1 MCQIKEGK
9 EIASKKISSGENGEL
24 TQALEMYVK
33 TIHELED
40 EFGAAA
46 PSDIAEKLA
55 VKAPSVTSALQKLD
69 SLGMAEYQRYQ
80 HVKLT
85 QKGREIAE
93 MLDRRNRTIRD
104 FLHLIGVSEEIA
116 QSDACE
122 IEHIVHK
129 ETIDKLAQFLKK
141 MEKK

>member
-1 MCQIKEGK
+1 M
-9 EIASKKISSGENGEL
+9 SKKQIENGEL

-40 EFGAAA
+40 EFGAVAS
-46 PSDIAEKLA
+46 SDIAEKLA

-69 SLGMAEYQRYQ
+69 SLGMVEYQRYQ

-85 QKGREIAE
+85 QKGREISE

-104 FLHLIGVSEEIA
+104 FLILIGVDEEIA
-116 QSDACE
+116 MSDACE
-122 IEHIVHK
+122 IEHIIHK

-141 MEKK
+141 QGKK

>member
-1 MCQIKEGK
+1 M
-9 EIASKKISSGENGEL
+9 SKKQSISENGEL

-33 TIHELED
+33 TIHELEE

-46 PSDIAEKLA
+46 SSDIAERLA

-80 HVKLT
+80 QVKLT
-85 QKGREIAE
+85 QKGREVAE
-93 MLDRRNRTIRD
+93 MLVIRNRTIRD
-104 FLHLIGVSEEIA
+104 FLMLIGVDEEIA
-116 QSDACE
+116 TSDACE
-122 IEHIVHK
+122 IEHIVHG

-141 MEKK
+141 QGRK

>member
-1 MCQIKEGK
+1 MSDKNTDTED
-9 EIASKKISSGENGEL
+9 GEL

-33 TIHELED
+33 TIHDLEK

-46 PSDIAEKLA
+46 PSDIAERLA
-55 VKAPSVTSALQKLD
+55 VKAPSVTSALQKLRR
-69 SLGMAEYQRYQ
+69 LGMAEYQRYQ

-85 QKGREIAE
+85 EKGRKIAE
-93 MLDRRNRTIRD
+93 MLDNRNRTIRD
-104 FLHLIGVSEEIA
+104 FLLLIGVDEEIA
-116 QSDACE
+116 TSDACE

-141 MEKK
+141 QGAK

>member
-1 MCQIKEGK
+1 
-9 EIASKKISSGENGEL
+9 
-24 TQALEMYVK
+24 MYVK
-33 TIHELED
+33 TIHELEN

-46 PSDIAEKLA
+46 PSDIAEKLD

-69 SLGMAEYQRYQ
+69 ELGMAEYQRYQ
-80 HVKLT
+80 HVRLT

-93 MLDRRNRTIRD
+93 ILDKRNRIICD
-104 FLHLIGVSEEIA
+104 FLIYIGVNKEIA
-116 QSDACE
+116 LSDACE

-141 MEKK
+141 HGKK

>member
-1 MCQIKEGK
+1 VT
-9 EIASKKISSGENGEL
+9 KKITESEDGEL

-33 TIHELED
+33 TIHELEK

-93 MLDRRNRTIRD
+93 TLDRRNRTILD
-104 FLHLIGVSEEIA
+104 FLLLIGVDEEIA
-116 QSDACE
+116 TSDACE

-129 ETIDKLAQFLKK
+129 ETIDKLAHYLKNI
-141 MEKK
+141 EKK

>member
-1 MCQIKEGK
+1 
-9 EIASKKISSGENGEL
+9 
-24 TQALEMYVK
+24 MYVK
-33 TIHELED
+33 TIHELEE

-69 SLGMAEYQRYQ
+69 TLGMAEYQRYQ

-93 MLDRRNRTIRD
+93 MLDKRNRTISD
-104 FLHLIGVSEEIA
+104 FLLHVGVSEEIA
-116 QSDACE
+116 MSDACE

-141 MEKK
+141 QGKK

>member
-1 MCQIKEGK
+1 MSEKHT
-9 EIASKKISSGENGEL
+9 SSENGEL

-33 TIHELED
+33 TIYELE
-40 EFGAAA
+40 ERYGAAA
-46 PSDIAEKLA
+46 SSDIAEKLA

-80 HVKLT
+80 HVNLT
-85 QKGREIAE
+85 QKGRQIAE

-104 FLHLIGVSEEIA
+104 FLVFIGVDEEIA
-116 QSDACE
+116 MSDACE

-129 ETIDKLAQFLKK
+129 VTIDKLAQFLKK
-141 MEKK
+141 HEKK

>member
-1 MCQIKEGK
+1 MIRKQTN
-9 EIASKKISSGENGEL
+9 AENGEL

-33 TIHELED
+33 TIHELEE

-46 PSDIAEKLA
+46 PSDIAEKLD

-80 HVKLT
+80 HVNLT
-85 QKGREIAE
+85 EKGTKIAK
-93 MLDRRNRTIRD
+93 MLDKRNRTIRD
-104 FLHLIGVSEEIA
+104 FLLLIGVDEEIA
-116 QSDACE
+116 LSDACE

-141 MEKK
+141 TR

>member
-1 MCQIKEGK
+1 M
-9 EIASKKISSGENGEL
+9 SKKQIENGEL

-40 EFGAAA
+40 EFGAVAS
-46 PSDIAEKLA
+46 SDIAEKLA

-69 SLGMAEYQRYQ
+69 SLGMVEYQRYQ

-104 FLHLIGVSEEIA
+104 FLILIGVDEEIA
-116 QSDACE
+116 MSDACE
-122 IEHIVHK
+122 IEHIIHK

-141 MEKK
+141 QGKK

>member
-1 MCQIKEGK
+1 M
-9 EIASKKISSGENGEL
+9 SKKQSISENGEL

-33 TIHELED
+33 TIHDLEE

-46 PSDIAEKLA
+46 PSDIAKKLE

-69 SLGMAEYQRYQ
+69 TLGMAEYQRYQ

-85 QKGREIAE
+85 EKGRKVAE
-93 MLDRRNRTIRD
+93 MLDKRHRTIRD
-104 FLHLIGVSEEIA
+104 FLLLIGVNEEIA
-116 QSDACE
+116 MSDACE

-129 ETIDKLAQFLKK
+129 ETIDKLAQFMKNRGK
-141 MEKK
+141 

>member
-1 MCQIKEGK
+1 MSRKQTNT
-9 EIASKKISSGENGEL
+9 ENGEL

-33 TIHELED
+33 TIHELEE

-80 HVKLT
+80 HVNLT
-85 QKGREIAE
+85 EKGRKIAE
-93 MLDRRNRTIRD
+93 MLDKRNRTIRD
-104 FLHLIGVSEEIA
+104 FLLLIGVDEEIA
-116 QSDACE
+116 SSDACE

-129 ETIDKLAQFLKK
+129 ETIDKLAQFLRKQKK
-141 MEKK
+141 

>member
-1 MCQIKEGK
+1 M
-9 EIASKKISSGENGEL
+9 SKKQSISENGEL

-33 TIHELED
+33 TIHDLEE

-46 PSDIAEKLA
+46 PSDIAKTLA

-80 HVKLT
+80 HVNLT
-85 QKGREIAE
+85 EKGRKVAE
-93 MLDRRNRTIRD
+93 MLDRRHRTIRE
-104 FLHLIGVSEEIA
+104 FLLLIGVDEEIA
-116 QSDACE
+116 LSDACE

-129 ETIDKLAQFLKK
+129 ETIDKLAQFMKK
-141 MEKK
+141 SGKQ

>member
-1 MCQIKEGK
+1 MSKSETTNENDEG
-9 EIASKKISSGENGEL
+9 L

-33 TIHELED
+33 TIHELEK
-40 EFGAAA
+40 ECGAAA

-69 SLGMAEYQRYQ
+69 ALGMAEYQRYQ

-85 QKGREIAE
+85 ERGRKVAE
-93 MLDRRNRTIRD
+93 MLDKRNKTIRD
-104 FLHLIGVSEEIA
+104 FLIHIGVEDEIA
-116 QSDACE
+116 TSDACE

-129 ETIDKLAQFLKK
+129 ETINKLAQFMKK
-141 MEKK
+141 QGK

>member
-1 MCQIKEGK
+1 M
-9 EIASKKISSGENGEL
+9 SKKHTISENGEL

-33 TIHELED
+33 TIHELEE

-46 PSDIAEKLA
+46 PSDIAERLE

-80 HVKLT
+80 HVNLT
-85 QKGREIAE
+85 KKGREIAE
-93 MLDRRNRTIRD
+93 MLERRNRTIRD
-104 FLHLIGVSEEIA
+104 FLLLIGVNEDIA
-116 QSDACE
+116 IRDACE

-141 MEKK
+141 KA

>member
-1 MCQIKEGK
+1 M
-9 EIASKKISSGENGEL
+9 SKKQTNPENGEL

-85 QKGREIAE
+85 DKGHKVAE
-93 MLDRRNRTIRD
+93 MLDKRHRTLRD
-104 FLHLIGVSEEIA
+104 FLILIGVDEEIA
-116 QSDACE
+116 MSDACE

-141 MEKK
+141 QRK

>member
-1 MCQIKEGK
+1 MNDKNTNIED
-9 EIASKKISSGENGEL
+9 GEL

-69 SLGMAEYQRYQ
+69 PLGMAEYQRYQ

-85 QKGREIAE
+85 DKGRMVAE
-93 MLDRRNRTIRD
+93 MLDRRHRTLRD
-104 FLHLIGVSEEIA
+104 FLILIGVDEEIA
-116 QSDACE
+116 MSDACE

-129 ETIDKLAQFLKK
+129 ETIDKLALFLKK
-141 MEKK
+141 HGNK

>member
-1 MCQIKEGK
+1 M
-9 EIASKKISSGENGEL
+9 SKKQATSENGEL
-24 TQALEMYVK
+24 SQALEMYVK
-33 TIHELED
+33 TIHDLEE

-46 PSDIAEKLA
+46 PSDIAKTLE

-85 QKGREIAE
+85 EKGKKVAE
-93 MLDRRNRTIRD
+93 MLDRRHSTIRD
-104 FLHLIGVSEEIA
+104 FLLLIGVNEKIA
-116 QSDACE
+116 TSDACE

-129 ETIDKLAQFLKK
+129 ETIDKLAQFMKK
-141 MEKK
+141 NRK

>member
-1 MCQIKEGK
+1 MNDKNTNIED
-9 EIASKKISSGENGEL
+9 GEL

-85 QKGREIAE
+85 DKGRMVAE
-93 MLDRRNRTIRD
+93 MLDRRHRTLRD
-104 FLHLIGVSEEIA
+104 FLILIGVDEEIA
-116 QSDACE
+116 MSDACE

-129 ETIDKLAQFLKK
+129 ETIDKLALFLKK
-141 MEKK
+141 HGNK